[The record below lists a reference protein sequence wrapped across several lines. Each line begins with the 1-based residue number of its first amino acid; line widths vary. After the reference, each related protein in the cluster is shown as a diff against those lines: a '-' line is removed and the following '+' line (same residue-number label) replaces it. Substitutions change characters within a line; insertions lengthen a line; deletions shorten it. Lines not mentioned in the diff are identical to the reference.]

1 MAGLSPAADLQAM
14 PGRVRAEW
22 QSAHAVRCMTDD
34 ITGPDPLGPDGWDG
48 QQPMPPADQVDWT
61 PMLELLPAVDE
72 RRDAPPDPP
81 QEPFKKNADGVRIID
96 FSSLTSPVAGELS
109 WVAQETLS
117 RSGFDW
123 GSFVDSPRGRLIV
136 ERINAGDP
144 GDLTLEECRM
154 LLLALARQERFSD
167 GAIDSAIRS
176 GFVSV
181 VLRRAADLVGG

>member
-1 MAGLSPAADLQAM
+1 MNAD
-14 PGRVRAEW
+14 
-22 QSAHAVRCMTDD
+22 T
-34 ITGPDPLGPDGWDG
+34 TGPDPLGPDGWDG
-48 QQPMPPADQVDWT
+48 ERPTPPADQVDWT
-61 PMLELLPAVDE
+61 PMLELLPEVDE

-81 QEPFKKNADGVRIID
+81 QEPFKVNEQGVRIID
-96 FSSLTSPVAGELS
+96 FSSLSSPAAGALS
-109 WVAQETLS
+109 WVAQTTLS

-154 LLLALARQERFSD
+154 LLLALARQERFCD

-176 GFVSV
+176 GFVSI
-181 VLRRAADLVGG
+181 VLRRAAELVAG